1 MWLKTEVQTN
11 CLSKTKR
18 FEELRTKR
26 SDGSMPLSRS
36 AVLKASSCLCW
47 PVLER
52 FTSTCCQA
60 TNRVRAIAIGYHRIW
75 PHDEAYQAF
84 SAEYLAG
91 WYPSN
96 RLRLG
101 ICRCIANL
109 SSGVLQQW
117 VAKCR
122 VCCSL
127 ARNIRQWYRIV
138 RWRRAPDLGFA
149 PSSRCVRRLQN

>member
-1 MWLKTEVQTN
+1 MASALRRFSGMWLKMEGQAN

-18 FEELRTKR
+18 FEELITKR
-26 SDGSMPLSRS
+26 SDGSMTLSRS
-36 AVLKASSCLCW
+36 AAWKASSCLCW

-52 FTSTCCQA
+52 FTSTCCR
-60 TNRVRAIAIGYHRIW
+60 TMNRVRAVAIGCHEIQ

-91 WYPSN
+91 WCPSN

-101 ICRCIANL
+101 TCRCIANP

-127 ARNIRQWYRIV
+127 ARNIRQWYRIA
-138 RWRRAPDLGFA
+138 R
-149 PSSRCVRRLQN
+149 